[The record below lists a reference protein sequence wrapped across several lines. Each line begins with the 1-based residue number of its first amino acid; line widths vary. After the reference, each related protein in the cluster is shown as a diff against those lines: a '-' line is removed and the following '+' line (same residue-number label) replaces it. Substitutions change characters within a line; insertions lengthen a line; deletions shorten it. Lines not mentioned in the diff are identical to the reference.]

1 MYIANVKLYNN
12 QSFNRPFQYFSLIK
26 FTSNLRNGEK
36 TELDVSKLNQ
46 FNFKLLIPSLILNS
60 PKIESFLIQVIS
72 TVPKDLGSKS
82 TIAEMRLHPS
92 GGFLFVANRGDNSI
106 AVFRWK
112 TVKESFIRFFMKYD
126 LKLLEFFPCVKNL
139 VQKCL
144 LILQKN

>member
-1 MYIANVKLYNN
+1 MNKCMYIANVKLYNN
-12 QSFNRPFQYFSLIK
+12 QSFNRPFQYFSFIK

-46 FNFKLLIPSLILNS
+46 FNFKLLIPSLKLNS
-60 PKIESFLIQVIS
+60 LKMKIFLIQVIS

-112 TVKESFIRFFMKYD
+112 SFIRFFIKYD
-126 LKLLEFFPCVKNL
+126 LKLLEFSLVLKTSFKN
-139 VQKCL
+139 VF
-144 LILQKN
+144 

>member
-12 QSFNRPFQYFSLIK
+12 QSFNRPFQYFSFIK

-46 FNFKLLIPSLILNS
+46 FNFKLLIPSLKLNS
-60 PKIESFLIQVIS
+60 LKMKIFLIQVIS

-112 TVKESFIRFFMKYD
+112 SFIRFFIKYD
-126 LKLLEFFPCVKNL
+126 LKLLEFSLVLKTSFKN
-139 VQKCL
+139 VF
-144 LILQKN
+144 